1 MAIRNVT
8 EHVEATRRQ
17 VEGVTVEQLQRAM
30 ADGGDLLVVDVRE
43 IGELVDRGTIPGARH
58 VPRGMLEFWADPA
71 SPYNRDFFGEHRR
84 TVLFCAGGL
93 RSVYA
98 TKTLADMGFTNVASL
113 DGGFG
118 AWTAAGADVE
128 DVASTSK
135 WVRRASKDR

>member
-8 EHVEATRRQ
+8 EHVEATRQQ
-17 VEGVTVEQLQRAM
+17 VQGVTVEQLQRAL

-71 SPYNRDFFGEHRR
+71 STYARDYFGEHRR

-98 TKTLADMGFTNVASL
+98 TKALQDMGFTDVASL

-118 AWTAAGADVE
+118 AWTAAGGEVE
-128 DVASTSK
+128 DRRSTST
-135 WVRRASKDR
+135 WVRRSDAQ